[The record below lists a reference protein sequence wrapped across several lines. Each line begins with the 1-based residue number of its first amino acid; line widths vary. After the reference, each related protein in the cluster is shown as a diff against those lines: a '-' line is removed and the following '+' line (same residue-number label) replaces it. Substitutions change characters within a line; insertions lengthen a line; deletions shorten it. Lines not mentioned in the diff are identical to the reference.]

1 MVVGEIPYGPTLAE
15 QLYATL
21 YQRIFDLGDL
31 LKEPIGYGPVAQRP
45 QPLRRL

>member
-1 MVVGEIPYGPTLAE
+1 MVVGEIPYGPTLIE

-21 YQRIFDLGDL
+21 HQRLFHLLDL
-31 LKEPIGYGPVAQRP
+31 LEEVVGYDLVGQRP